1 MSSFSDNRQNLGK
14 LCANIMGII
23 STKIEA
29 HGANDVSLT
38 RRANKGVTE

>member
-23 STKIEA
+23 SAKIEA
-29 HGANDVSLT
+29 HANDVSLT